1 MKKSML
7 RKVLLLACSAV
18 LLVCLSVGATV
29 AYLTSAKT
37 VTNTFTVGKVAI
49 TMDEAKVDAYGVKV
63 VDENG
68 KDVARVAANTYKL
81 LPGHQYTK
89 DPIIHVD
96 AASEDCILF
105 VKLDNGI
112 ADIEAGVGFPDYEGI
127 VDQMAMAGWF
137 AVDGQENVYCFDSVK
152 SGNTDVEVFWGFTLK
167 GDIDETTLNEY
178 ENAKIVVNAYA
189 VQADGFDADKNNSVS
204 MAEAQAAWTA
214 TFGATTEPDPAG

>member
-1 MKKSML
+1 MKNSKL

-18 LLVCLSVGATV
+18 LLVCLSVGATL
-29 AYLTSAKT
+29 AYLTSTDK
-37 VTNTFTVGKVAI
+37 VENTFTVGKVAI
-49 TMDEAKVDAYGVKV
+49 TLDEAPVNLYGEV
-63 VDENG
+63 VDG
-68 KDVARVAANTYKL
+68 ARTDANTYKL
-81 LPGHQYTK
+81 LPGHTYTK
-89 DPIIHVD
+89 DPTIHV
-96 AASEDCILF
+96 AAGSEDCILF
-105 VKLDNGI
+105 VKLENGL
-112 ADIEAGVGFPDYEGI
+112 AGIEEGVGFPDYEGI

-137 AVDGQENVYCFDSVK
+137 AVDGQENVYCLDSVK